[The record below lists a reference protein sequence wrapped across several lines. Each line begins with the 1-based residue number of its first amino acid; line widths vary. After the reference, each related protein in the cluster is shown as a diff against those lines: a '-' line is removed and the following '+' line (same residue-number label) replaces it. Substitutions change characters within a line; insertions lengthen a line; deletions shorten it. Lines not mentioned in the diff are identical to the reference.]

1 MVMKKLPQRPVDN
14 SVPRK
19 SFEERI
25 REGRQNRLREEA
37 LAETKESMDEIV
49 DGDATLQ
56 GDDSIVQDVVNESF
70 PTSIKFPR
78 HQARKAAG
86 TEKGVLTIVSAG
98 KFGHR
103 LIFPEKVISYMG
115 STDKAQ
121 IGLADKGIMVI
132 EKPTSEEETEGL
144 FPIRKQGKSYMVY
157 SAPLVK
163 ELVASFSL
171 DYSNTV
177 SKTFMD
183 AEYGEYEG
191 RKAVYIK
198 LV

>member
-1 MVMKKLPQRPVDN
+1 MAIRKLIESNLD
-14 SVPRK
+14 K
-19 SFEERI
+19 DMEEMI
-25 REGRQNRLREEA
+25 EGKVNRELD
-37 LAETKESMDEIV
+37 KDEILIEV
-49 DGDATLQ
+49 DEIIRDEVDKT
-56 GDDSIVQDVVNESF
+56 F
-70 PTSIKFPR
+70 PTNIKFPS

>member
-1 MVMKKLPQRPVDN
+1 MAIRKLIDSNKEKEVDEMIEGKLN
-14 SVPRK
+14 
-19 SFEERI
+19 
-25 REGRQNRLREEA
+25 REIDN
-37 LAETKESMDEIV
+37 DEILQEV
-49 DGDATLQ
+49 DEIT
-56 GDDSIVQDVVNESF
+56 QDVVDKTF
-70 PTSIKFPR
+70 PTSIRFPT
-78 HQARKAAG
+78 HQPRKPTG

>member
-1 MVMKKLPQRPVDN
+1 
-14 SVPRK
+14 
-19 SFEERI
+19 
-25 REGRQNRLREEA
+25 
-37 LAETKESMDEIV
+37 
-49 DGDATLQ
+49 
-56 GDDSIVQDVVNESF
+56 
-70 PTSIKFPR
+70 
-78 HQARKAAG
+78 
-86 TEKGVLTIVSAG
+86 
-98 KFGHR
+98 
-103 LIFPEKVISYMG
+103 MG

-163 ELVASFSL
+163 ELIESFSI
-171 DYSNTV
+171 DYTDTV
-177 SKTFMD
+177 SKTYTD